1 MSSPPNGTDQD
12 LPSWMQM
19 VDRDAFYNADSTS
32 SPEEDAASPAGPPTS
47 PHDDEG
53 RPDSSASAPAPT
65 RSAPS
70 EPSLP
75 QKLRLALNDAEELP
89 ELRPELQPVSIGAVR
104 ADLHQHL
111 EQAVA
116 VLNTRY
122 TAPVSQ
128 QLLVEF
134 ALRRTLRNL
143 QEHDV
148 DSALVQWLDTA
159 LN

>member
-1 MSSPPNGTDQD
+1 
-12 LPSWMQM
+12 M
-19 VDRDAFYNADSTS
+19 VDREAFYNADPAS

-47 PHDDEG
+47 PQEEEE
-53 RPDSSASAPAPT
+53 PPASSASAPSPT
-65 RSAPS
+65 SSAPS
-70 EPSLP
+70 EPSLS
-75 QKLRLALNDAEELP
+75 QKLRLALDDAGQLP
-89 ELRPELQPVSIGAVR
+89 DLRPELQPVSIGAVR
-104 ADLHQHL
+104 ADLHRPL

-128 QLLVEF
+128 QLIVEF

-148 DSALVQWLDTA
+148 ESALVRWLDTA
-159 LN
+159 LPQG